1 MNIFYIIFKYKLNG
15 IKAYIKLLLGQIEFM
30 KLKDD
35 SFILVCYK
43 NFNPYFKL
51 RKGTSDHST
60 FRQIFIE
67 HEYDIPLNFKPKTI
81 IDAGANIGLAAIYFS
96 RAYPESI
103 IYSIEPEGSNVDLL
117 RENVARYSNVV
128 IYQQALHHSANINID
143 VMDESKGK
151 YGFVT
156 KESDN
161 TVDCENTI
169 ESVKSLSIQS
179 LMELHDIKVI
189 DILKIDIEGAE
200 RDIFSKGYEVWL
212 PKTRCLIIEFHDRWY
227 PDCEST
233 VFAAVKQYDFS
244 FYIKGE
250 NHVFINN
257 AI

>member
-1 MNIFYIIFKYKLNG
+1 MLI
-15 IKAYIKLLLGQIEFM
+15 GQIEFM

-60 FRQIFIE
+60 FRQVFIE
-67 HEYDIPLNFKPKTI
+67 HEYDIPLNFNPKTI

-96 RAYPESI
+96 RAYPKSI
-103 IYSIEPEGSNVDLL
+103 IYSIEPEGSNVYLL
-117 RENVARYSNVV
+117 RENLAHYDNVV
-128 IYQQALHHSANINID
+128 IYQRALHHSANIQID
-143 VMDESKGK
+143 VMDEAKGK

-156 KESDN
+156 KESDYS
-161 TVDCENTI
+161 VDSENMVD
-169 ESVKSLSIQS
+169 SVKSITIDT
-179 LMELHDIKVI
+179 LMKLHKIEII

-200 RDIFSKGYEVWL
+200 RDVFSKGYEVWL

-227 PDCEST
+227 PNCEST
-233 VFAAVKQYDFS
+233 VFAAVEQYDFS
-244 FYIKGE
+244 FYTKGE